1 LQVVGAAHFT
11 FPGIDGPIGFAED
24 ELTSLYHDNAPMSLI
39 YIVLQCVNVEYPAF
53 LQDIK

>member
-1 LQVVGAAHFT
+1 VVGAAHFN

-24 ELTSLYHDNAPMSLI
+24 ELTSLYHDNAPMSLMCI
-39 YIVLQCVNVEYPAF
+39 GLQCVNVEYTAF

>member
-1 LQVVGAAHFT
+1 VVGAAHFN

-39 YIVLQCVNVEYPAF
+39 YIDLQCVNVEYPAF